1 MGRQGDLLTLL
12 DPNSVLTPEMREALI
27 PMMAA
32 LLLEGPR
39 DQSTT
44 SHQRRRTGRWT
55 MTKIATDHLEREAI
69 VYIRQPTQTQ
79 LRNNH

>member
-1 MGRQGDLLTLL
+1 
-12 DPNSVLTPEMREALI
+12 
-27 PMMAA
+27 
-32 LLLEGPR
+32 
-39 DQSTT
+39 
-44 SHQRRRTGRWT
+44 